1 MRLGFLLA
9 FYQEVLDEHPR
20 RIMKSYY
27 EDDLSLAEIA
37 EGVGISRQGVRHIIK
52 RAEDRLLFL
61 EEKLHLAERFSRLD
75 KIKSEISDIA
85 AELKARTDCADL
97 AERLLALSDEVSEGE

>member
-9 FYQEVLDEHPR
+9 FYQEVLEEHPR

-52 RAEDRLLFL
+52 RAEEQLLFL
-61 EEKLHLAERFSRLD
+61 EDRLRLAERFSLLDRIKTEILDVATTLGEREQCDDLAKRLCD
-75 KIKSEISDIA
+75 IAGEIS
-85 AELKARTDCADL
+85 E
-97 AERLLALSDEVSEGE
+97 SE